1 MFINKINKRKKFP
14 LMRRKKFPLMRR
26 LHNNNNS
33 GFTLME
39 VLVAM
44 LILTVGLLG
53 MAALITG
60 IINSNKLSNRI
71 STATVLAQD
80 KMEEIKSDGYSNAD
94 NEPRNSLPYP
104 YDKYEREVTGLDVE
118 SPAANMKTVT
128 VTVYWESSKSVSL
141 QTILAE

>member
-1 MFINKINKRKKFP
+1 MRK
-14 LMRRKKFPLMRR
+14 
-26 LHNNNNS
+26 LHDNNS

-80 KMEEIKSDGYSNAD
+80 KMEDIKRIGYSNAVS
-94 NEPRNSLPYP
+94 ETKASMSSP
-104 YDKYEREVTGLDVE
+104 YDNYEREVTVTPN
-118 SPAANMKTVT
+118 SPSSGMKTVN
-128 VTVYWESSKSVSL
+128 VIVYWESSKSVSL
-141 QTILAE
+141 QTILSQ

>member
-1 MFINKINKRKKFP
+1 MH
-14 LMRRKKFPLMRR
+14 R
-26 LHNNNNS
+26 LRNNNS

-44 LILTVGLLG
+44 LILSVGLLG

-80 KMEEIKSDGYSNAD
+80 KMEEVRRVGYSGMPASNTTTEENTVID
-94 NEPRNSLPYP
+94 YP
-104 YDKYEREVTGLDVE
+104 LYKRVTFTEV
-118 SPAANMKTVT
+118 ANPDAGMKKIT
-128 VTVYWESSKSVSL
+128 VTVYWDLDAHSVEL
-141 QTILAE
+141 KTILAE

>member
-1 MFINKINKRKKFP
+1 MNMFNTR
-14 LMRRKKFPLMRR
+14 
-26 LHNNNNS
+26 NNS

-71 STATVLAQD
+71 SAATVLAQD
-80 KMEEIKSDGYSNAD
+80 KMEEVRQVGYSGMPASD
-94 NEPRNSLPYP
+94 TTTTEDYNSITNYSLY
-104 YDKYEREVTGLDVE
+104 KRVTFTDVAN
-118 SPAANMKTVT
+118 PATGMKTIT
-128 VTVYWESSKSVSL
+128 VTVYWESDNHSVVFN
-141 QTILAE
+141 TILAK

>member
-1 MFINKINKRKKFP
+1 MFINKINKGE
-14 LMRRKKFPLMRR
+14 KFPLMRR
-26 LHNNNNS
+26 LHNNNS

-44 LILTVGLLG
+44 VILTVGLLG
-53 MAALITG
+53 MAALIAG

-80 KMEEIKSDGYSNAD
+80 KMEDI
-94 NEPRNSLPYP
+94 RRM
-104 YDKYEREVTGLDVE
+104 KYLDVAPE
-118 SPAANMKTVT
+118 PSSIITDYPLYKRKVAVATLTGMKKIT
-128 VTVYWESSKSVSL
+128 VTVYWDADDHSVAL

>member
-1 MFINKINKRKKFP
+1 MIHHNYDNQRP
-14 LMRRKKFPLMRR
+14 EVTPR
-26 LHNNNNS
+26 LRSSN

-44 LILTVGLLG
+44 LILSVGLLG

-80 KMEEIKSDGYSNAD
+80 KMEKIRGVGYDDAEDEDGTEDYNNISNYLLYKRITAVAAGD
-94 NEPRNSLPYP
+94 
-104 YDKYEREVTGLDVE
+104 
-118 SPAANMKTVT
+118 PAAGMKKIT
-128 VTVYWESSKSVSL
+128 VTVYWDSDDHSVVL
-141 QTILAE
+141 NTILAE

>member
-1 MFINKINKRKKFP
+1 MNFMNMFNTR
-14 LMRRKKFPLMRR
+14 
-26 LHNNNNS
+26 NNN

-44 LILTVGLLG
+44 VILSVGLLG

-80 KMEEIKSDGYSNAD
+80 KMEDIKRIGYSGMPASDTTTTENY
-94 NEPRNSLPYP
+94 NSITNYLLYKR
-104 YDKYEREVTGLDVE
+104 DIFTEV
-118 SPAANMKTVT
+118 ANPVAGMKKIT
-128 VTVYWESSKSVSL
+128 VTVYWDSDGHWVVLK
-141 QTILAE
+141 TILAE

>member
-1 MFINKINKRKKFP
+1 MIHHNYYDQRP
-14 LMRRKKFPLMRR
+14 EVTSR
-26 LHNNNNS
+26 LRSSN

-44 LILTVGLLG
+44 LILSVGLLG

-80 KMEEIKSDGYSNAD
+80 KMEDIKRIGYSGTPASDTTTTEDYNTITNYALYK
-94 NEPRNSLPYP
+94 RATFT
-104 YDKYEREVTGLDVE
+104 EVANPATG
-118 SPAANMKTVT
+118 MKKITI
-128 VTVYWESSKSVSL
+128 TVYWEADNHSVVL
-141 QTILAE
+141 NTILAE

>member
-1 MFINKINKRKKFP
+1 MKSMNFMNMFNTR
-14 LMRRKKFPLMRR
+14 
-26 LHNNNNS
+26 NNN

-44 LILTVGLLG
+44 VILSVGLLG

-80 KMEEIKSDGYSNAD
+80 KMEDIKRIGYSGMPASDTTTTENY
-94 NEPRNSLPYP
+94 NSITNYLLYKR
-104 YDKYEREVTGLDVE
+104 DIFTEV
-118 SPAANMKTVT
+118 ANPVAGMKKIT
-128 VTVYWESSKSVSL
+128 VTVYCDSDGHWVVLK
-141 QTILAE
+141 TILAE

>member
-1 MFINKINKRKKFP
+1 MAKFKD
-14 LMRRKKFPLMRR
+14 RD
-26 LHNNNNS
+26 NNS

-53 MAALITG
+53 MAALIAG

-80 KMEEIKSDGYSNAD
+80 KMEEIKRIGYSGMPTSD
-94 NEPRNSLPYP
+94 TTTTEDYNSITNYSLY
-104 YDKYEREVTGLDVE
+104 KRVTFTEV
-118 SPAANMKTVT
+118 ANPDAGMKTVT
-128 VTVYWESSKSVSL
+128 VTVYWDSDAHSVEL
-141 QTILAE
+141 KTILAQ

>member
-1 MFINKINKRKKFP
+1 MFINKINK
-14 LMRRKKFPLMRR
+14 RKKFPLMRR

-44 LILTVGLLG
+44 LILSVGLLG

-80 KMEEIKSDGYSNAD
+80 KMEEIRRVGYDATS
-94 NEPRNSLPYP
+94 
-104 YDKYEREVTGLDVE
+104 
-118 SPAANMKTVT
+118 
-128 VTVYWESSKSVSL
+128 
-141 QTILAE
+141 

>member
-1 MFINKINKRKKFP
+1 MKSMNIMNMRKA
-14 LMRRKKFPLMRR
+14 
-26 LHNNNNS
+26 NNNS

-44 LILTVGLLG
+44 LILSVGLLG
-53 MAALITG
+53 MAALLTG

-80 KMEEIKSDGYSNAD
+80 KMEDIKSVVYSNAVS
-94 NEPRNSLPYP
+94 ETRAFLPSP
-104 YDKYEREVTGLDVE
+104 DDKYEREVTVVDD

-128 VTVYWESSKSVSL
+128 VTVYWESSKSVVL
-141 QTILAE
+141 QMILAE

>member
-1 MFINKINKRKKFP
+1 MRKS
-14 LMRRKKFPLMRR
+14 R
-26 LHNNNNS
+26 NNS

-44 LILTVGLLG
+44 LILSVGLLG

-80 KMEEIKSDGYSNAD
+80 KMEEIKNDGYSNAGD
-94 NEPRNSLPYP
+94 EPKASLPSP
-104 YDKYEREVTGLDVE
+104 YDQYEREVTVVDP

-128 VTVYWESSKSVSL
+128 VKVYWESSKSVSL
-141 QTILAE
+141 QTILSK

>member
-1 MFINKINKRKKFP
+1 MKIMNIMNMHKA
-14 LMRRKKFPLMRR
+14 
-26 LHNNNNS
+26 NNNS
-33 GFTLME
+33 GFTLIE

-80 KMEEIKSDGYSNAD
+80 KMEDIKSVVYSNAVS
-94 NEPRNSLPYP
+94 ETRAFLPSP
-104 YDKYEREVTGLDVE
+104 YDKYERKVTVLDD
-118 SPAANMKTVT
+118 SPDTNMKTVT
-128 VTVYWESSKSVSL
+128 VTVYWESSKSVIL
-141 QTILAE
+141 QTILAQ

>member
-1 MFINKINKRKKFP
+1 
-14 LMRRKKFPLMRR
+14 MRR
-26 LHNNNNS
+26 LRNDNS

-44 LILTVGLLG
+44 VILTVGLLG

-80 KMEEIKSDGYSNAD
+80 KMEDVRRLGFSGTPTSDTTATEAYNSITNYSLYK
-94 NEPRNSLPYP
+94 R
-104 YDKYEREVTGLDVE
+104 VTFTDVAN
-118 SPAANMKTVT
+118 PAAGMKKIT
-128 VTVYWESSKSVSL
+128 VTVYWDSDAHSVAL
-141 QTILAE
+141 QTILAK